1 MDDDGS
7 KNLDYEEFMK
17 GIQECGLELEED
29 KYKVT
34 RSTRTIEA
42 QLS

>member
-7 KNLDYEEFMK
+7 KNLDYEEFKK

-29 KYKVT
+29 KYKV
-34 RSTRTIEA
+34 RLFR
-42 QLS
+42 